1 VARLA
6 GLPAPPA
13 VSREEARSSL
23 PRATWSY
30 LADSRRVDTTRMRE
44 ELGVK
49 IRYADLEDGIRASLS
64 GDSLPNSCHAPP
76 TPGCTRA
83 GERIR

>member
-13 VSREEARSSL
+13 VSREEARRSL
-23 PRATWSY
+23 PPAAWSY

-49 IRYADLEDGIRASLS
+49 IRYAELEDGIRASL
-64 GDSLPNSCHAPP
+64 
-76 TPGCTRA
+76 
-83 GERIR
+83 